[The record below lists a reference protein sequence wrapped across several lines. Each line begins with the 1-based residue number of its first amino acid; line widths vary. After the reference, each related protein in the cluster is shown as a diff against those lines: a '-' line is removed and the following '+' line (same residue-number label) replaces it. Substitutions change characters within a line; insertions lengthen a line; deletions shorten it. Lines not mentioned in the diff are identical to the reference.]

1 MNIKEYISSGV
12 VESYVLGLLT
22 AQERF
27 EFEQYCEAYPEL
39 KAARNAFE
47 LAIEKQAMENAV
59 KPPPNVKEK
68 VLSAIQQK
76 PASNTSKII
85 SMGPT
90 NRRSTGL
97 GWMAA
102 ASIILFLVAGY
113 FAYTFYNQTKEL
125 KNSNS
130 ELEAKVNRT
139 DSILNKMLEEQRIM
153 MDPNIA
159 VVNLVGTTPAKA
171 TANIYWDST
180 SADVYLVVKNMPQLP
195 SDKQYQLWSIING
208 PGGQLQPNSLGLFD
222 LGDNKKVILK
232 MSNVK
237 KADAFAITIE
247 NRGNTGGPNL
257 EQLQSMGKTRLQ

>member
-1 MNIKEYISSGV
+1 M
-12 VESYVLGLLT
+12 LGLLT

-47 LAIEKQAMENAV
+47 LAVEKQAMQNAV
-59 KPPPNVKEK
+59 APPADIKEK
-68 VLSAIQQK
+68 IMAAIQQK
-76 PASNTSKII
+76 PASNNSKII
-85 SMGPT
+85 NMEPT
-90 NRRSTGL
+90 TRRSSGL
-97 GWMAA
+97 RWMAA
-102 ASIILFLVAGY
+102 ASIILFFVAGY
-113 FAYTFYNQTKEL
+113 FAYSFYNQTKEL
-125 KNSNS
+125 KSSNS

-139 DSILNKMLEEQRIM
+139 DSILNKMQEDQRMIS
-153 MDPNIA
+153 DPNVA

-208 PGGQLQPNSLGLFD
+208 PGGQLQPSSMGLFD
-222 LGDNKKVILK
+222 IGDNKKVILK
-232 MSNVK
+232 MGNVK

-257 EQLQSMGKTRLQ
+257 KQLQSMGKTRLQ

>member
-1 MNIKEYISSGV
+1 
-12 VESYVLGLLT
+12 
-22 AQERF
+22 
-27 EFEQYCEAYPEL
+27 
-39 KAARNAFE
+39 
-47 LAIEKQAMENAV
+47 
-59 KPPPNVKEK
+59 
-68 VLSAIQQK
+68 
-76 PASNTSKII
+76 
-85 SMGPT
+85 MGPT
-90 NRRSTGL
+90 NRRSPGL
-97 GWMAA
+97 RWMAA
-102 ASIILFLVAGY
+102 ASIILFVVAGY

-125 KNSNS
+125 KNANNQ
-130 ELEAKVNRT
+130 LEARVNRT